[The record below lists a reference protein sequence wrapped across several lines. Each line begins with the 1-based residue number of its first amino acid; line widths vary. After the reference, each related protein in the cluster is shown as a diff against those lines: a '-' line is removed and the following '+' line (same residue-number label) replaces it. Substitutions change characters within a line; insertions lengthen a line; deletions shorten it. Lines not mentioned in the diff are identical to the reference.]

1 MARTVITPPA
11 EPTPKVSINAQGQIR
26 YSLDSFDPGAPQAQS
41 VNVQSSQDVVQLI
54 YSLDV
59 PPALH
64 ACRHATTADG
74 TEGRCE

>member
-1 MARTVITPPA
+1 MPPA
-11 EPTPKVSINAQGQIR
+11 EPTTKVSINPQGQIR
-26 YSLDSFDPGAPQAQS
+26 YSLDTFDPGAPQAQS
-41 VNVQSSQDVVQLI
+41 VNIQSSQDVLQLS

-64 ACRHATTADG
+64 ACRHATAASG